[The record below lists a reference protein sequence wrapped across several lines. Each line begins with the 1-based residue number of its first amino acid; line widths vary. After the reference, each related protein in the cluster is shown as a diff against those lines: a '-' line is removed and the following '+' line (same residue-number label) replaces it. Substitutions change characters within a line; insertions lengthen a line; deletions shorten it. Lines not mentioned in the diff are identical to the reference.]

1 MNLLWDPATTP
12 VELHTLLTTLGEEYP
27 VKASDGKSNIAFK
40 LLESEENQLKV
51 SRQKENWLVE
61 YTRPTL
67 AARGLAY
74 ALSNQE
80 CCETPYF
87 TTFGILLDC
96 TRGNVVTVARFKVWL
111 RRLAMMGYNMAM
123 IYVKDAYQLPDE
135 PYFGYMRGAYSMEE
149 IREVDAYA
157 RQLGIEMIASI
168 QALGHVE
175 PVLRWEAYSKVKDTA
190 DVLLVDEPETYKLL
204 KKIITFWSEALS
216 SRRIHLGMDETQTLG
231 RGKFLDINGYEN
243 PFLTYNRHLKRVC
256 EICDGLDL
264 KPIIWSDMYFRYANK
279 SMAYYDT
286 SSPVPESVRKEIPS
300 GVQLSYWD
308 YYHREPEIYETM
320 LTRNRELNGKMP
332 FMASGVWTW
341 YRNWTDFEYTFNT
354 VRPCIEGC
362 RRTNTRELIFTLWGD
377 DGGYCEFNS
386 ALAGLAWA
394 ADLAGNGS
402 ECEERTAKFYEAV
415 CGTSYQLQLLCGKLL
430 TYTGSDEEGKVIGKV
445 SSASMLWD
453 DPIMGIVWNELPGT
467 QFKEPVAAMLA
478 NYRQVLDATK
488 DHREDHAAGDI
499 NYAWCLANVL
509 VQKIELRKKLLK
521 AYEEKDLDILA
532 QIARQD
538 VPEVLKAIEGFL
550 AAFRTQWKRSFKP
563 YGLELMQIRLGGQC
577 ERFRELARLLEEYL
591 AGTITSIP
599 ELEVKHQSLGHVPHQ
614 YFRCV
619 TGCFF
624 V

>member
-40 LLESEENQLKV
+40 LLEGEENQLKV

-204 KKIITFWSEALS
+204 KKIIEFLEGVDLFHIEAIEPGFFAGS
-216 SRRIHLGMDETQTLG
+216 PKSFNLGLG
-231 RGKFLDINGYEN
+231 ED
-243 PFLTYNRHLKRVC
+243 
-256 EICDGLDL
+256 
-264 KPIIWSDMYFRYANK
+264 S
-279 SMAYYDT
+279 
-286 SSPVPESVRKEIPS
+286 
-300 GVQLSYWD
+300 
-308 YYHREPEIYETM
+308 
-320 LTRNRELNGKMP
+320 
-332 FMASGVWTW
+332 
-341 YRNWTDFEYTFNT
+341 
-354 VRPCIEGC
+354 
-362 RRTNTRELIFTLWGD
+362 
-377 DGGYCEFNS
+377 
-386 ALAGLAWA
+386 
-394 ADLAGNGS
+394 
-402 ECEERTAKFYEAV
+402 
-415 CGTSYQLQLLCGKLL
+415 QLQLYQTIVVHLKSTIHSLL
-430 TYTGSDEEGKVIGKV
+430 
-445 SSASMLWD
+445 
-453 DPIMGIVWNELPGT
+453 
-467 QFKEPVAAMLA
+467 
-478 NYRQVLDATK
+478 
-488 DHREDHAAGDI
+488 
-499 NYAWCLANVL
+499 
-509 VQKIELRKKLLK
+509 
-521 AYEEKDLDILA
+521 
-532 QIARQD
+532 
-538 VPEVLKAIEGFL
+538 
-550 AAFRTQWKRSFKP
+550 
-563 YGLELMQIRLGGQC
+563 
-577 ERFRELARLLEEYL
+577 
-591 AGTITSIP
+591 
-599 ELEVKHQSLGHVPHQ
+599 
-614 YFRCV
+614 
-619 TGCFF
+619 
-624 V
+624 

>member
-1 MNLLWDPATTP
+1 MDLLWDPGKTP
-12 VELHTLLTTLGEEYP
+12 LELHSLLKTLGEEYP
-27 VKASDGKSNIAFK
+27 VRESAGKSNISFS
-40 LLESEENQLKV
+40 LLTSEENQLKV
-51 SRQKENWLVE
+51 SRQEGVWHVE

-74 ALSNQE
+74 ALSGQE
-80 CCETPYF
+80 CCEKPYF
-87 TTFGILLDC
+87 NTFGILFDC
-96 TRGNVVTVARFKVWL
+96 TRGNVVTVSRFKAWL

-135 PYFGYMRGAYSMEE
+135 PYFGYMRGAYSMAE

-157 RQLGIEMIASI
+157 RSLGIEMIASI

-175 PVLRWEAYSKVKDTA
+175 PVLRWDAYKKVRDTA
-190 DVLLVDEPETYKLL
+190 DVLLVDEPETYVLL
-204 KKIITFWSEALS
+204 KKILTFWSEALS

-231 RGKFLDINGYEN
+231 RGRFLDINGYEN
-243 PFLTYNRHLKRVC
+243 PFLTYNRHLNKVC
-256 EICDGLDL
+256 SICDELEL

-279 SMAYYDT
+279 AMNYYDT
-286 SSPVPESVRKEIPS
+286 SSPVPESVKKEIPS

-308 YYHREPEIYETM
+308 YYHRDPEIYETM

-341 YRNWTDFEYTFNT
+341 YRNWTDYEYTFNT

-394 ADLAGNGS
+394 ADLAGNGN
-402 ECEERTAKFYEAV
+402 ECEERISKFYEAV
-415 CGTSYQLQLLCGKLL
+415 CGTSYRLQLLCGKLL
-430 TYTGSDEEGKVIGKV
+430 TYTGLDEEGKVTGKV

-453 DPIMGIVWNELPGT
+453 DPIMGIVWNELPGPP
-467 QFKEPVAAMLA
+467 FKEPIPAMLA
-478 NYRQVLDATK
+478 NYKQVREATAPHRQ
-488 DHREDHAAGDI
+488 DHAAGDL
-499 NYAWCLANVL
+499 NYAWCLADVL
-509 VQKIELRKKLLK
+509 VKKIELRTALLK
-521 AYEEKDLDILA
+521 GYSEKDTALLA
-532 QIARQD
+532 QLARHD
-538 VPEVLKAIEGFL
+538 IPKLLKAIEGF
-550 AAFRTQWKRSFKP
+550 ADAFRTQWKRSFKP
-563 YGLELMQIRLGGQC
+563 YGLELMQIRLGGLS
-577 ERFRELARLLEEYL
+577 ERCRELARLLEEFL
-591 AGTITSIP
+591 AGTVDSIP